1 MTDWETDR
9 LTEGQTDRMTGTT
22 RNDRKLHKPSLMTID
37 CPTCTRICQ
46 TRACSQFVH
55 IRVHTPCTTYV
66 CVYGINYIPLTN
78 YRLFIQLRRRDALSL
93 STFLP
98 LYSILILISGI
109 DNIVFFVYWCG
120 WNPLQKPNGILELPK
135 PFLLLPFCVLLNIPI
150 NIWY

>member
-46 TRACSQFVH
+46 TRVCSQFVH

-66 CVYGINYIPLTN
+66 CVQVYSINYIRLTN

-93 STFLP
+93 STFLS
-98 LYSILILISGI
+98 LYLILILISGI
-109 DNIVFFVYWCG
+109 DNIVLFCILVWMEPLRKAQ
-120 WNPLQKPNGILELPK
+120 WNQALCPSA
-135 PFLLLPFCVLLNIPI
+135 LLCFT
-150 NIWY
+150 